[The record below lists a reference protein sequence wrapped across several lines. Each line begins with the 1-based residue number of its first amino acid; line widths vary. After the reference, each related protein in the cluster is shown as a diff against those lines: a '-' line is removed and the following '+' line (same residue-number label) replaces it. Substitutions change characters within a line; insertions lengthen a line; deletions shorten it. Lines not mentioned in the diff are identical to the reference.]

1 MAPLEPQGGAP
12 YVAGNAFMNGQK
24 TRTKPTSKPT
34 TAAAPSPAAL
44 AAGPIFLKHAPLGK
58 LDVEVLPSFLEEL
71 AQAIPAENL
80 PTELEPELLRTVVGS
95 ATTLTLNQALAIIGL
110 MQSSLQ
116 RSTSSNTLAGMDGGS
131 SSSMLGGG
139 PSRTPLKK
147 ALGKYRSYLET
158 GSLAFDEAV
167 AAYMVRLAA
176 AAHLGAKWGAQALHQ
191 VDLLQLA
198 LLQLGCT
205 GGVLTPQHQAKLDEH
220 RRKCES
226 EGRYAEARAASQ
238 RLVELKTA
246 QVSKLRSELL
256 ESQAKELAGVSAL
269 FEEETAKFNQA
280 STGAGTLEP
289 LTLAWDE
296 KVNEFEQNFAQA
308 VEDLKATHDEG
319 RARHGDDLANKRPVR
334 PKPSREYLNQKK
346 IEESLAKNRQYV
358 RAIQVKE
365 AADEL
370 FAAEMEQTQ
379 AAYEAEQRLRMAKFV
394 SKQQVRGGSE
404 HTNDLAQAEFE
415 ALLQRGARGRDE
427 LELRRCAE
435 VERRSYRFRNVVAEL
450 ESLHKLEVVQLE
462 NFLDAQVQAG
472 KASPLK
478 DAGAFRRKRE
488 ALYNTAF

>member
-1 MAPLEPQGGAP
+1 
-12 YVAGNAFMNGQK
+12 
-24 TRTKPTSKPT
+24 
-34 TAAAPSPAAL
+34 
-44 AAGPIFLKHAPLGK
+44 
-58 LDVEVLPSFLEEL
+58 
-71 AQAIPAENL
+71 
-80 PTELEPELLRTVVGS
+80 
-95 ATTLTLNQALAIIGL
+95 

-167 AAYMVRLAA
+167 AAYM
-176 AAHLGAKWGAQALHQ
+176 
-191 VDLLQLA
+191 
-198 LLQLGCT
+198 
-205 GGVLTPQHQAKLDEH
+205 AKLDEH

-269 FEEETAKFNQA
+269 FEEETAKFNQ
-280 STGAGTLEP
+280 
-289 LTLAWDE
+289 AWDE

-394 SKQQVRGGSE
+394 SKQQ
-404 HTNDLAQAEFE
+404 AEFE

>member
-1 MAPLEPQGGAP
+1 
-12 YVAGNAFMNGQK
+12 MNGQK

-44 AAGPIFLKHAPLGK
+44 AAGPIFQKHAPLGK

-71 AQAIPAENL
+71 AQAIPAENV
-80 PTELEPELLRTVVGS
+80 PTELEPELLRTIVGS
-95 ATTLTLNQALAIIGL
+95 ATTLTLNQA
-110 MQSSLQ
+110 
-116 RSTSSNTLAGMDGGS
+116 
-131 SSSMLGGG
+131 
-139 PSRTPLKK
+139 RTPLKK

-167 AAYMVRLAA
+167 AAYMVAAGGLGAGRTGASLAA
-176 AAHLGAKWGAQALHQ
+176 CPLRPGLGPSTGWQREAWEQWGTPCALSLESQPSDLSLGPPAGAAACA
-191 VDLLQLA
+191 
-198 LLQLGCT
+198 CT
-205 GGVLTPQHQAKLDEH
+205 VQAKLDEH

-280 STGAGTLEP
+280 STGAVTLQP
-289 LTLAWDE
+289 LPLVGYTPAGGGAWDE

-394 SKQQVRGGSE
+394 SKQQ
-404 HTNDLAQAEFE
+404 AEFE

-478 DAGAFRRKRE
+478 DASAFRRKRE